1 MEIPFLLLY
10 AASWVTITGGIWLLF
25 ERAEVVVT
33 PETKAAISRW
43 LRNLDPTTAFPNW
56 PATFAAVFDRI
67 FGERHLSWRC
77 FRRSCA
83 ASFISVVIVTLFW
96 AALRPHQFTMFVKD
110 ENYIFLVL
118 IFVMACV
125 LNLIPD
131 YLSLLESRHIIRWMS
146 RRRSIVRIFALLAV
160 DLLISAAIISVAF
173 FYWLAPILFK
183 SGDPVFNSFLS
194 VLLHLLLLSSLSEG
208 LPSFGI
214 CFYSTFFTSV
224 WVWVYALSG
233 LVVRLG
239 QYLGISLRGLK
250 MILDL
255 DKKPLRSMGL
265 VAMLLVTLLYLVAAP
280 FLL

>member
-1 MEIPFLLLY
+1 MEIPSLLLY

-67 FGERHLSWRC
+67 FGERHLSSRC
-77 FRRSCA
+77 FWRSCA

-96 AALRPHQFTMFVKD
+96 AALRPHQFAKFVKD
-110 ENYIFLVL
+110 ANYIFLVL
-118 IFVMACV
+118 IFVAAV
-125 LNLIPD
+125 YLNFIPD
-131 YLSLLESRHIIRWMS
+131 YLSLLESRYIIRLMS
-146 RRRSIVRIFALLAV
+146 KTHSMIRVLAYFAF
-160 DLLISAAIISVAF
+160 DLVVSAAIILGAF
-173 FYWLAPILFK
+173 ITWLAPYLFL
-183 SGDPVFNSFLS
+183 SDEPLFNSFLS

-224 WVWVYALSG
+224 WVWLYASSG

-250 MILDL
+250 MILDI

-265 VAMLLVTLLYLVAAP
+265 VAMLLVTLVYVVAAP
-280 FLL
+280 FVL